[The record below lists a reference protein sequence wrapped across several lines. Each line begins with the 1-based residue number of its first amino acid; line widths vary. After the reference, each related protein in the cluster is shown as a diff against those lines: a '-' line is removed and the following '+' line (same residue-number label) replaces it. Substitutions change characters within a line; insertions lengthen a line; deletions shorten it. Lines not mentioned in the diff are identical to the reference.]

1 MPGGSQS
8 PPGRLAIIAG
18 GGRLPHDVAQAARQ
32 SGDDPFIL
40 LLKNEHDQDWQG
52 FEHVVLSIGDVK
64 GLARLVREYKI
75 DRVVLSG
82 AVRRRPEFGDIR
94 LTLSTFLNLPSIL
107 RKLAS
112 GGDDTVLRMAIALI
126 EGAGCKVIGAHE
138 IAPLLLAET
147 GPLGTVSPDAA
158 DRADIA
164 AAMQAADVLGQMDI
178 GQGAVAIGGRVV
190 ALEGAEGTD
199 SMLQRVAALRIEGR
213 VSARRKGVLV
223 KLCKPKQDM
232 RADLPTIGL
241 STIENAKAAGL
252 AGVAI
257 EAGRA
262 LVLER
267 DALVKAAD
275 EAGLFVVGV
284 DRDLP
289 GGLS

>member
-1 MPGGSQS
+1 MPGGSKS

-18 GGRLPHDVAQAARQ
+18 GGRLPRDVAEAARQ
-32 SGDDPFIL
+32 SGDEPFIL

-52 FEHVVLSIGDVK
+52 FEHAVLSIGDVK
-64 GLARLVREYKI
+64 GLARIVADRGI
-75 DRVVLSG
+75 SRVVLSG
-82 AVRRRPEFGDIR
+82 AVRRRPEFADIH
-94 LTLSTFLNLPSIL
+94 LTFSTFLKLPSIL

-147 GPLGTVSPDAA
+147 GPLGTVAPDQSE
-158 DRADIA
+158 RADIA
-164 AAMQAADVLGQMDI
+164 AAMQAADVLGQLDI

-199 SMLQRVAALRIEGR
+199 AMLQRVAGLRDEGR

-267 DALVKAAD
+267 DALVRAAD

-284 DRDLP
+284 DRGLP
-289 GGLS
+289 GGLE